1 MTSGMPI
8 GADAGRGSFQSFQQL
23 VSCAILEERLAEGVV
38 FGTIAFLVGMLS
50 LMSGLATNV
59 FSRCVSSEPL
69 VSLDAAVSRALSPIF
84 ALPAYR
90 QACRNCEVARCF

>member
-50 LMSGLATNV
+50 LMSGLATIV
-59 FSRCVSSEPL
+59 FSRCVSPQPL
-69 VSLDAAVSRALSPIF
+69 ARLHAAGGRPLSPIF
-84 ALPAYR
+84 ALRAHA
-90 QACRNCEVARCF
+90 QACRNCEDARCF